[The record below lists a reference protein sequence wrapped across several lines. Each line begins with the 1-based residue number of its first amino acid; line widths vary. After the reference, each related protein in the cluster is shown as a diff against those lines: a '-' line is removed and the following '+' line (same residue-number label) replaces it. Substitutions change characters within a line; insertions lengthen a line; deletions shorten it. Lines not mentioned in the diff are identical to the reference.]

1 MRNMWAAPIS
11 GTMATSIVQTKC
23 PCIPSIPTWV
33 SAAATTSPTSQQN
46 YHKKDDNKH
55 HLKLLI
61 IMQVDFNWHCVLWFC
76 FSESEVKFATYVK
89 TEQVCGELSHA
100 DGDHDHHSF
109 KIYHMCTNWAILCAM
124 PLPLWPALS
133 QQLLLNPSV
142 SSQYIRQIHKNN
154 HHQHTNT
161 NSWMLIRLWKTQEA
175 SPGSRSSSSS
185 SSSHSSKARPW
196 FPKAQILKCHEQK
209 IQKDFN
215 EKSMKSGIIMSAAFK
230 IMLHMLAPDKNFFN
244 KCNFPVG
251 NILIVPVEII
261 VVSAS
266 LAVFFFFFFFFFFAK
281 KDLETARIGSEQ
293 NTTKCRWWWW
303 WWGAWE
309 IWIFITTACKVGY
322 QSRSSC
328 YNRRRRR
335 RSICIWNIC
344 LYSWPNDCSG
354 AENT

>member
-76 FSESEVKFATYVK
+76 FSESQVKFATYVK

-109 KIYHMCTNWAILCAM
+109 KTYHMCTNWAILCAM

-142 SSQYIRQIHKNN
+142 SSQYIRQIHNNN

-185 SSSHSSKARPW
+185 SHSSKQDRD
-196 FPKAQILKCHEQK
+196 FPKHKSSSAMNKRSKK
-209 IQKDFN
+209 I
-215 EKSMKSGIIMSAAFK
+215 SMKK
-230 IMLHMLAPDKNFFN
+230 
-244 KCNFPVG
+244 
-251 NILIVPVEII
+251 
-261 VVSAS
+261 
-266 LAVFFFFFFFFFFAK
+266 
-281 KDLETARIGSEQ
+281 
-293 NTTKCRWWWW
+293 
-303 WWGAWE
+303 AWNR
-309 IWIFITTACKVGY
+309 G
-322 QSRSSC
+322 SSC
-328 YNRRRRR
+328 PRP
-335 RSICIWNIC
+335 SK
-344 LYSWPNDCSG
+344 
-354 AENT
+354 